1 MIKSVRGFTPKIASG
16 AWLAE
21 NATVIGDVEIGAD
34 STIWYAVTIRGD
46 VMPIRIGKETNIQD
60 NSVLHGTYQKFG
72 VTIGDRVTVGHSVI
86 LHGCEIGDN
95 VLVGM
100 GSIVMDGAVIGE
112 GSIVGAGTLVTQGSK
127 FPPHSLILGR
137 PGKLVRELTPPE
149 RTKQAEIANYY
160 LHYKTW
166 YEGEKRDEG
175 VISIAPGSNNSRATN
190 AGEGHAEGVKK
201 GR

>member
-1 MIKSVRGFTPKIASG
+1 MIRSVRGFTPVIASG

-34 STIWYAVTIRGD
+34 STVWYAVTIRGD
-46 VMPIRIGKETNIQD
+46 VMPIRIGRETNIQD
-60 NSVLHGTYQKFG
+60 NSVLHGTYKKFG
-72 VTIGDRVTVGHSVI
+72 VTIGDRVTIGHTVI
-86 LHGCEIGDN
+86 LHGCEIGNN

-100 GSIVMDGAVIGE
+100 GSIIMDGAVIGE

-137 PGKLVRELTPPE
+137 PAKLVRALEPAE
-149 RTKQAEIANYY
+149 QAKQAEIADYY

-166 YEGEKRDEG
+166 YEDKLVDTPA
-175 VISIAPGSNNSRATN
+175 ISIAPPTTKER
-190 AGEGHAEGVKK
+190 
-201 GR
+201 R